1 MDNHKIEVAVSGLT
15 IPEEDQRAVLQLARE
30 MDKRWNRRDAKA
42 FADLFVEDGDFRIYT
57 SAWLK
62 SKASIEVFWK
72 NEVFPGL
79 TDRMRHVI
87 TTQRVRFVSKDV
99 AIGDGILRLVDVSEM
114 QEQVLVE
121 REGTLI
127 LVKKDARW
135 YITAAR
141 LATVTTE

>member
-1 MDNHKIEVAVSGLT
+1 MDNKNIEMMVSGLT
-15 IPEEDQRAVLQLARE
+15 ISEEDQQAVLQLARE
-30 MDKRWNRRDAKA
+30 MDRRWNQRDAKA

-62 SKASIEVFWK
+62 DKASIEAFWK

-79 TDRMRHVI
+79 TESMRHEI
-87 TTQRVRFVSKDV
+87 TTTRVRFLSKDV
-99 AIGDGILRLVDVSEM
+99 AIGDGILRLVDGSEM
-114 QEQVLVE
+114 QERVLVE

-135 YITAAR
+135 YISAAR
-141 LATVTTE
+141 LATVTPG